1 MIAVRVTLIAVAATS
16 TLRRAAFPA
25 DAPLDSAGVRMAGER
40 AGAIRRGGRVL
51 ISPAVAARQTAEAL
65 GLVGET
71 AAALADCDYGRWAGE
86 SLEAV
91 GAAEP
96 AALAAWLEDEA
107 AAPHGGESHRQ
118 LRERAGAWL
127 AGAAALGGHTI
138 AVTHAAVIRAAV
150 VQAIEAGPRSFW
162 RIDIAP
168 LSQTLL
174 THSHGQWRLGAI
186 VPRTEAGRG

>member
-1 MIAVRVTLIAVAATS
+1 MIAVRVTLIAVAATD
-16 TLRRAAFPA
+16 TLRQAAFPA
-25 DAPLDSAGVRMAGER
+25 DAPLDGASMRKAGEL
-40 AGAIRRGGRVL
+40 AGAVRQAERVL
-51 ISPAVAARQTAEAL
+51 ISPAVAARQTAQAL
-65 GLVGET
+65 GLAGEV
-71 AAALADCDYGRWAGE
+71 AAALGDCDYGRWAGQ

-118 LRERAGAWL
+118 VRERAGEWL
-127 AGAAALGGHTI
+127 AAAAALGGHTI
-138 AVTHAAVIRAAV
+138 AVTHAAVIRAAI

-186 VPRTEAGRG
+186 SRPGSSRRG

>member
-1 MIAVRVTLIAVAATS
+1 MIAVRVTLIAAAATS
-16 TLRRAAFPA
+16 TVRRAAFPG
-25 DAPLDSAGVRMAGER
+25 DAAMDSGGMRRARLSAGLVAG
-40 AGAIRRGGRVL
+40 GKRVL

-71 AAALADCDYGRWAGE
+71 VPALSDCDYGRWAGR

-91 GAAEP
+91 GSAEP
-96 AALAAWLEDEA
+96 EALAAWLEDEA

-118 LRERAGAWL
+118 LKARVAQWL
-127 AGAAALGGHTI
+127 DGVAALGGHTI
-138 AVTHAAVIRAAV
+138 AVTHAAVIRAAIV
-150 VQAIEAGPRSFW
+150 HAIEAGPRSFW

-174 THSHGQWRLGAI
+174 THSHDRWRL
-186 VPRTEAGRG
+186 RGIGNRQ